1 MKILVAFRCADIYK
15 EFTTLGCHKRYAAA
29 LCGCDKTTP
38 YVRGLK
44 NRKKNQKI
52 LLYVSIN
59 KVICTKY
66 IVESTWYL
74 CMSRCGRKRT
84 SERSKTSIKD
94 FRYKNSE
101 CANQRGL
108 QGVGGGGGRDWE
120 RRGLKP
126 RNNALTT
133 CKAFT
138 LPGSQRVIAVFFP
151 Q

>member
-1 MKILVAFRCADIYK
+1 MYVALKI
-15 EFTTLGCHKRYAAA
+15 E
-29 LCGCDKTTP
+29 
-38 YVRGLK
+38 
-44 NRKKNQKI
+44 KKNQKI

-66 IVESTWYL
+66 VVESTWYL
-74 CMSRCGRKRT
+74 CMSRCGRKRK

-101 CANQRGL
+101 CVNQRGL
-108 QGVGGGGGRDWE
+108 RGGGGGGGGWDWE
-120 RRGLKP
+120 RRGREP
-126 RNNALTT
+126 RNNVLTT
-133 CKAFT
+133 CKAVT